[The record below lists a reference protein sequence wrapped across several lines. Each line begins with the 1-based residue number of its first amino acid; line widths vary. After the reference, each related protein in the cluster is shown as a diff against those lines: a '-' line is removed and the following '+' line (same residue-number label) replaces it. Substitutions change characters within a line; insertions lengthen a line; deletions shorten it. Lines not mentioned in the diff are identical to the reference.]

1 MRIPDMDEEYF
12 YIKVSFDEIKSF
24 EKNKISKEDLCVF
37 SFWWYGCE
45 EDWEHLLTG
54 NLFFTFEEAMEELE
68 KWQDYDDIKTKD
80 LPLSI
85 VFINLQEIKDS

>member
-54 NLFFTFEEAMEELE
+54 NLFFKFEEAMEELK
-68 KWQDYDDIKTKD
+68 KWQERIDMYEKH
-80 LPLSI
+80 
-85 VFINLQEIKDS
+85 VQQED

>member
-24 EKNKISKEDLCVF
+24 EKNKILKEDLCVF

-45 EDWEHLLTG
+45 
-54 NLFFTFEEAMEELE
+54 
-68 KWQDYDDIKTKD
+68 
-80 LPLSI
+80 
-85 VFINLQEIKDS
+85 

>member
-68 KWQDYDDIKTKD
+68 KWQERIDMYDKH
-80 LPLSI
+80 
-85 VFINLQEIKDS
+85 VQQEN